1 MKKKRRFGR
10 RVFCVLIVLF
20 MGVIW
25 QNDFLSQEPA
35 EVRSLRKQEILQ
47 TDDNY
52 REYYFGLLTED
63 EKKIYR
69 EMLSGIQER
78 QDEFYLTSS
87 NEQLISKVYHA
98 LLKDHPELFWV
109 HNREEVYTT
118 AYTDQ
123 EIQEIMAFMEHALEE
138 VKEQITQD
146 MSAYDKVKTVYT
158 YLIDHAEYEASE
170 DDQNIAGIFWKKKA
184 VCAGYA
190 RAVQYLLE
198 QLGVPCIYVEGNARD
213 GDEGHAW
220 NIVEIN
226 GEQYYVDATNGDQPA
241 FLEGGAVSLEEHKT
255 TIYDYLCPFPQ
266 EYEENYTAS
275 DEFPVPACTA
285 TDMNFYVRNGA
296 CFDTYDW
303 SSVYDLCRLRIDSD
317 AAVVRFKFGSQAA
330 YDEAYMDLIDS
341 NHIQDIA
348 KYYMEV
354 HGLSQISYH
363 YGVIDNMKTLYFMF

>member
-25 QNDFLSQEPA
+25 QSDLLSQEPA

-63 EKKIYR
+63 EKLEQKKYLLPAYLLLFVL
-69 EMLSGIQER
+69 LSGIQER

-118 AYTDQ
+118 AYKGTDYCRFSPGYTYTDQ

-146 MSAYDKVKTVYT
+146 M
-158 YLIDHAEYEASE
+158 
-170 DDQNIAGIFWKKKA
+170 
-184 VCAGYA
+184 
-190 RAVQYLLE
+190 
-198 QLGVPCIYVEGNARD
+198 
-213 GDEGHAW
+213 
-220 NIVEIN
+220 
-226 GEQYYVDATNGDQPA
+226 
-241 FLEGGAVSLEEHKT
+241 
-255 TIYDYLCPFPQ
+255 
-266 EYEENYTAS
+266 
-275 DEFPVPACTA
+275 
-285 TDMNFYVRNGA
+285 
-296 CFDTYDW
+296 
-303 SSVYDLCRLRIDSD
+303 
-317 AAVVRFKFGSQAA
+317 
-330 YDEAYMDLIDS
+330 
-341 NHIQDIA
+341 
-348 KYYMEV
+348 
-354 HGLSQISYH
+354 
-363 YGVIDNMKTLYFMF
+363 

>member
-25 QNDFLSQEPA
+25 QSDLLSQEPA

-118 AYTDQ
+118 AYKGTDYCRFSPGYTYTDQ

-213 GDEGHAW
+213 
-220 NIVEIN
+220 
-226 GEQYYVDATNGDQPA
+226 
-241 FLEGGAVSLEEHKT
+241 
-255 TIYDYLCPFPQ
+255 
-266 EYEENYTAS
+266 S
-275 DEFPVPACTA
+275 D
-285 TDMNFYVRNGA
+285 
-296 CFDTYDW
+296 
-303 SSVYDLCRLRIDSD
+303 
-317 AAVVRFKFGSQAA
+317 
-330 YDEAYMDLIDS
+330 
-341 NHIQDIA
+341 
-348 KYYMEV
+348 
-354 HGLSQISYH
+354 
-363 YGVIDNMKTLYFMF
+363 

>member
-25 QNDFLSQEPA
+25 QSDLLSQEPA

-118 AYTDQ
+118 AYKGTDYCRFSPGYTYTDQ

-138 VKEQITQD
+138 VKE
-146 MSAYDKVKTVYT
+146 
-158 YLIDHAEYEASE
+158 
-170 DDQNIAGIFWKKKA
+170 AGWKLE
-184 VCAGYA
+184 VCTFD
-190 RAVQYLLE
+190 LHHDE
-198 QLGVPCIYVEGNARD
+198 NMNEGN
-213 GDEGHAW
+213 
-220 NIVEIN
+220 VM
-226 GEQYYVDATNGDQPA
+226 T
-241 FLEGGAVSLEEHKT
+241 
-255 TIYDYLCPFPQ
+255 
-266 EYEENYTAS
+266 EYEEK
-275 DEFPVPACTA
+275 F
-285 TDMNFYVRNGA
+285 
-296 CFDTYDW
+296 
-303 SSVYDLCRLRIDSD
+303 SSMGNPIYKMI
-317 AAVVRFKFGSQAA
+317 
-330 YDEAYMDLIDS
+330 
-341 NHIQDIA
+341 
-348 KYYMEV
+348 
-354 HGLSQISYH
+354 ISR
-363 YGVIDNMKTLYFMF
+363 